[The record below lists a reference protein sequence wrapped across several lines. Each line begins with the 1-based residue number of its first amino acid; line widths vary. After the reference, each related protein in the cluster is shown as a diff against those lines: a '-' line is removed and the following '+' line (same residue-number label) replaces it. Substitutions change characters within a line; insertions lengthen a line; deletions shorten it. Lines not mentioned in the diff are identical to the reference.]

1 MFSFDKMLD
10 PKGNTGVYLLY
21 MYVRILSIMA
31 KSKSGKDAEALISLK
46 AKSAFEIT
54 NPSEKELALAILRLP
69 EQLEL
74 AVSELQLNRLCD
86 LLYEISV
93 KIAEFYQQS
102 KVIDSEQEESRI
114 LLLEATR
121 KVMEVC
127 FDLLGMKTI
136 EKL

>member
-1 MFSFDKMLD
+1 M
-10 PKGNTGVYLLY
+10 
-21 MYVRILSIMA
+21 
-31 KSKSGKDAEALISLK
+31 
-46 AKSAFEIT
+46 FEIT
-54 NPSEKELALAILRLP
+54 NPSEKELALSVLRLP

-74 AVSELQLNRLCD
+74 AINELQLNRLCD
-86 LLYEISV
+86 LLYEIST

-114 LLLEATR
+114 LLLEAVK

-136 EKL
+136 ERL